1 VRQLV
6 VRLILAAAAA
16 AVAAVLAAA
25 LVAHVLGERSRAR
38 DGAEADAA
46 ALVSLVE
53 VTTDEEAL
61 LRGMARTAA
70 GRDGRLA
77 VHLGGETIGTS
88 RIGPVPAGGPDEV
101 AIDVGTV
108 LLRPVPSTPGA
119 VVEAFVPT
127 DPVGPQVGLAAVL
140 LAAGA
145 VGALLGV
152 VIGVR
157 RVRPVVTDLD
167 ALADRAGRI
176 GEDIGED
183 IGDDEDGPAAP
194 PRRMHVPETA
204 ALAGALDA
212 LADRFDAA
220 RARERRLAAD
230 LSHRLRTPL
239 TALALDA
246 GSIGDGPAAERV
258 RQTVDSLNN
267 DVDILIRAPERDAGP
282 VRCDVA
288 AVVRRRVGFWSAL
301 AQHGGRP
308 GEFRIEDGA
317 AVIALAEDDLAA
329 VVDALLGNVF
339 RYTPAGA
346 GFAVS
351 VVRHAGWVTLVVD
364 DAGPGVADP
373 VTALSRGGSTSGG
386 TGLGLDIAR
395 DAVEAT
401 GGTIHVERS
410 ALGGAR
416 IRLRFGEVG
425 ADHED
430 PHEPRAWRL
439 WGRAQRRAPVGGRA
453 PHRNRVGPSDRPAQ
467 GHARTHD
474 DGQGPTA

>member
-6 VRLILAAAAA
+6 VRLILAATAA
-16 AVAAVLAAA
+16 AVAAVLATA
-25 LVAHVLGERSRAR
+25 LVVHLLGERTRLR
-38 DGAEADAA
+38 DGTEADVA
-46 ALVSLVE
+46 ALVSLVA
-53 VTTDEEAL
+53 VTTDEAAL
-61 LRGMARTAA
+61 LRGMARTTA
-70 GRDGRLA
+70 GQDGRLA
-77 VHLGGETIGTS
+77 VHLGSETVGTS
-88 RIGPVPAGGPDEV
+88 RLGAISGRAPADGAAEVPLDGGT
-101 AIDVGTV
+101 A
-108 LLRPVPSTPGA
+108 LLRPVPGPSGA
-119 VVEAFVPT
+119 VVEAFVPAAA
-127 DPVGPQVGLAAVL
+127 VGPELGLAAVL

-145 VGALLGV
+145 LGALLGV
-152 VIGVR
+152 VLGVR
-157 RVRPVVTDLD
+157 RVRPVVADLT
-167 ALADRAGRI
+167 ALAEHARRI
-176 GEDIGED
+176 G
-183 IGDDEDGPAAP
+183 DEDRP
-194 PRRMHVPETA
+194 PHTGAMHVPETT
-204 ALAGALDA
+204 ALSTALEE

-267 DVDILIRAPERDAGP
+267 DVDILIRSPDRDTGP
-282 VRCDVA
+282 VRCDVV
-288 AVVRRRVGFWSAL
+288 AVVRRRMGFWSAL
-301 AQHGGRP
+301 AQHSGRP
-308 GEFRIEDGA
+308 SEFRIGHEP
-317 AVIALAEDDLAA
+317 AVTGLAEDDLAA

-351 VVRHAGWVTLVVD
+351 VVRHAGWITLVVD
-364 DAGPGVADP
+364 DAGPGIADP

-401 GGTIHVERS
+401 GGTIHIERS

-416 IRLRFGEVG
+416 VRLRFGEVG
-425 ADHED
+425 AEHAD

-439 WGRAQRRAPVGGRA
+439 WGSRARRRT
-453 PHRNRVGPSDRPAQ
+453 PA
-467 GHARTHD
+467 AR
-474 DGQGPTA
+474 GS